1 MAPRAPRPPAPPATP
16 PLDLRVMNAA
26 ASLLFAVAAIALLGL
41 LLGWVTRSPRFT
53 IERIHIEGDFE
64 HGNLAS
70 VRANALPK
78 LQGNFFSL
86 DLARAQ
92 AAFQSVPWVRRAMVQ
107 RLWPN
112 RLAVRFEEHR
122 VAAWWQVDEGDDKLV
137 NEQGEVFEANPGD
150 VEDEDLPVLAGPA
163 GSSAAV
169 LAMHRRLA
177 PVFGAIG
184 AQSARLTMSARGSWR
199 AVLDSG
205 AAVELGRGSDDEVL
219 ARTQAFVATL
229 PQLTERYQRP
239 LAHADLRHADGYAL
253 RLVGIGTVAPGA
265 PGAQPK
271 K

>member
-1 MAPRAPRPPAPPATP
+1 
-16 PLDLRVMNAA
+16 MNAA

-112 RLAVRFEEHR
+112 RLAVRLEEHR

-177 PVFGAIG
+177 PVFGARRRC
-184 AQSARLTMSARGSWR
+184 SAPSVRR
-199 AVLDSG
+199 
-205 AAVELGRGSDDEVL
+205 
-219 ARTQAFVATL
+219 
-229 PQLTERYQRP
+229 
-239 LAHADLRHADGYAL
+239 
-253 RLVGIGTVAPGA
+253 APGSR
-265 PGAQPK
+265 
-271 K
+271 